1 MLRSGAL
8 KVLFVCSILGGGGAE
23 RFVSTVLG
31 FLDRS
36 DFAPTLCLF
45 RREIAYPLPDDVP
58 LVAFD
63 KRRPWHIPPT
73 IVKLARLI
81 DETRPDVVLSAFTH
95 PSFITGNALILAR
108 HRPRW
113 IARVSSN
120 PDHTE
125 SGLLRLWMS
134 RLYRRADLVLAN
146 SRALCERFASTYPGA
161 ATARYLPNAID
172 FDRLDGL
179 AGEAVAAAA
188 PTRRRLISVGRL
200 EPVKRFDLL
209 LEAMARL
216 GERFDLELV
225 VCGEGAARAR
235 LENHARHLGLSDR
248 VRWPG
253 FVENPYA
260 WLAGSD
266 LFVLSSDTEGLPN
279 ALIEAQ
285 GLGLAAV
292 ATDCLYGPREIVD
305 DGDTGT
311 LVPTGDVD
319 ALTRAIGD
327 LLSDDRRR
335 RAMGEAART
344 RTRERYGA
352 EAVTRRLEA
361 ALREVSER

>member
-1 MLRSGAL
+1 MLRSCAL
-8 KVLFVCSILGGGGAE
+8 KVLFVCSVLSGGGAE

-36 DFAPTLCLF
+36 HFAPTLCLF
-45 RREIAYPLPDDVP
+45 RRELAYPLPDDVP

-73 IVKLARLI
+73 IAKLARLI
-81 DETRPDVVLSAFTH
+81 DTARPDVVLSAFTH
-95 PSFITGNALILAR
+95 PSFITGNALLLAR

-125 SGLLRLWMS
+125 PGLLRIWMS
-134 RLYRRADLVLAN
+134 RLYRRADLVIAN
-146 SRALCERFASTYPGA
+146 SRALCERFAATYPGA
-161 ATARYLPNAID
+161 APARYLPNAID
-172 FDRLDGL
+172 FDRLEAL
-179 AGEAVAAAA
+179 AGEAVAAPA
-188 PTRRRLISVGRL
+188 PPRRRLVSVGRL

-209 LEAMARL
+209 LEALARL
-216 GERFDLELV
+216 RERFDLELV
-225 VCGEGAARAR
+225 VCGDGAARVR
-235 LENHARHLGLSDR
+235 LDDQVRRLGLGDR
-248 VRWPG
+248 VRFPG

-260 WLAGSD
+260 WMAGSE

-292 ATDCLYGPREIVD
+292 STDCLYGPREIVD
-305 DGDTGT
+305 DGETGT

-327 LLSDDRRR
+327 LLSDDDRR
-335 RAMGEAART
+335 RAMGSAARQ

-352 EAVTRRLEA
+352 QAVTRQLEA
-361 ALREVSER
+361 ALREVSGS